1 MLKDL
6 SKAIRGGH
14 IAQPRRAGSG
24 AAFEC
29 LAVHFD
35 DPECGSVTEVPFEVI
50 EQAPI
55 LISRHVNAVI
65 DAATHSGQGAGELI
79 AAKAEVGYQ
88 SDVLR
93 AAVERVAPFAA
104 RVGASRGR
112 VVFELPPVV
121 VDIASL
127 DLMGSR
133 GRPPLESVGKQ
144 DGMARHRSGDHSG
157 T

>member
-35 DPECGSVTEVPFEVI
+35 DPECGSVTEDPFEVI
-50 EQAPI
+50 EQAP
-55 LISRHVNAVI
+55 LRISRHVNAVI
-65 DAATHSGQGAGELI
+65 DAATHSGQGEGELI
-79 AAKAEVGYQ
+79 AAKAEAGYQ

-93 AAVERVAPFAA
+93 PAVERVAPFAA

>member
-35 DPECGSVTEVPFEVI
+35 DPECGSVTEDPFEVI
-50 EQAPI
+50 EQAP
-55 LISRHVNAVI
+55 LRISRQVDAVI
-65 DAATHSGQGAGELI
+65 DAAPPEGELI

-88 SDVLR
+88 SHVLR
-93 AAVERVAPFAA
+93 AAVE
-104 RVGASRGR
+104 
-112 VVFELPPVV
+112 
-121 VDIASL
+121 
-127 DLMGSR
+127 
-133 GRPPLESVGKQ
+133 
-144 DGMARHRSGDHSG
+144 
-157 T
+157 